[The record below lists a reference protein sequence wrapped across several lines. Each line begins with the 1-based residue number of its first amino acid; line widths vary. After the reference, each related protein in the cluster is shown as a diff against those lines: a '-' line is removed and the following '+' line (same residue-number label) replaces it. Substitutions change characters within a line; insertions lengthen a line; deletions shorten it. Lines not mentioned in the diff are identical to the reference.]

1 MSIQVRKERSNK
13 QTKFT
18 VLGSGQS
25 LIISANS
32 KLSTGKEGIESK
44 TSKYSSRDYTPLTL
58 FINVLKG
65 TSGKMIQCL
74 LLPGCFL
81 GMLPSINKRDRVAEQ
96 PNALLPESSSHTLPS
111 FLECFWPFSPTLPQL
126 KYSVPGCRNWHICSL
141 NFPAH
146 CHDSW
151 SFWPKPWKRIFGQT
165 VTYFKPFKTSYI
177 SCSSQLSQSKWE
189 AAQGSFPAAVLG
201 ETTGRGHQDAAHCF
215 TGCTERAT
223 LVLFQALSRE
233 RSSAV
238 VFFYLLFFYFVD
250 ILMEI

>member
-18 VLGSGQS
+18 VLGSGQI

-81 GMLPSINKRDRVAEQ
+81 GMLPSINKKDRVAEQ
-96 PNALLPESSSHTLPS
+96 PNALLPESSSHTLPAIS
-111 FLECFWPFSPTLPQL
+111 IFLRMFLALQPHTSPVKIFRPWMQELTHLLTQLSSPLPWQLELLAKTLETDFWPN
-126 KYSVPGCRNWHICSL
+126 C
-141 NFPAH
+141 
-146 CHDSW
+146 D
-151 SFWPKPWKRIFGQT
+151 
-165 VTYFKPFKTSYI
+165 
-177 SCSSQLSQSKWE
+177 
-189 AAQGSFPAAVLG
+189 
-201 ETTGRGHQDAAHCF
+201 
-215 TGCTERAT
+215 
-223 LVLFQALSRE
+223 LF
-233 RSSAV
+233 
-238 VFFYLLFFYFVD
+238 
-250 ILMEI
+250 